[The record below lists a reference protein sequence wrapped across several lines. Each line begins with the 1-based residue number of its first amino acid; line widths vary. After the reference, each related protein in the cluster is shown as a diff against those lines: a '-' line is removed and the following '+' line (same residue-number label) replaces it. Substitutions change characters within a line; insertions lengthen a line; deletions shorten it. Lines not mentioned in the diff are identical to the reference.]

1 MSRSIQFGRIALLG
15 LFALTAS
22 VVFSSTASAFGPA
35 CCFCQAGRCVVEVEK
50 EEVDVTCFDVECE
63 TICIPPLRFPWE
75 CGPLKKCGKVR
86 TIKKLITDKK
96 KETVC
101 TYDWS
106 AIACC
111 PDCRHRARGIF
122 GCGKG
127 CNDGCCAAGNCDSGC
142 DVGGCDIG
150 CCASNEAA
158 ASLPPAAFAN
168 NAGET
173 IQLDQQESVAL
184 ASAISRAEPDAEGWV
199 TITNPKTMSLQAED
213 DLIETSVEV
222 LVR

>member
-1 MSRSIQFGRIALLG
+1 

-86 TIKKLITDKK
+86 TVKKLVTDKK
-96 KETVC
+96 KKTVC

-111 PDCRHRARGIF
+111 PDCRQRARGIF

-127 CNDGCCAAGNCDSGC
+127 CGNGCCDSGSCDAGCQTGC
-142 DVGGCDIG
+142 DVGGCDLG
-150 CCASNEAA
+150 CCASTEGAA
-158 ASLPPAAFAN
+158 TLPPASFVN
-168 NAGET
+168 NAGEA
-173 IQLDQQESVAL
+173 IQLDQQETVAL
-184 ASAISRAEPDAEGWV
+184 ASAISRAEPDAEGWG
-199 TITNPKTMSLQAED
+199 TITNPKKTSLQAEG
-213 DLIETSVEV
+213 DLIETTVEV
-222 LVR
+222 IGR